1 MLYKTEPYLL
11 SDLFGIV
18 VKLVEW
24 DRIESSSLMISM
36 LKRDLT
42 NYPRFLMILFS
53 FWAYSLTAARADQ
66 VLQEL
71 HHLLWFIAKV
81 LRRGVYSR
89 NFSWPCLSPESNDNS
104 FIWNKLKVSRDESN
118 DTLLVEINALQNWP
132 IPPFWSVLTWWNTFL
147 IGELGVLQ
155 KATSAVQAEEGL
167 CKQHQI
173 LKLSWTSKCYPYCVQ
188 SLTCCCHEVHVHW
201 LHHLARNK
209 AEEIKRTY
217 MMSTTCNQLN
227 RRPVDA

>member
-1 MLYKTEPYLL
+1 MTADSAVDQEALW
-11 SDLFGIV
+11 G
-18 VKLVEW
+18 VKLPRVQL
-24 DRIESSSLMISM
+24 DK
-36 LKRDLT
+36 KRLQLW
-42 NYPRFLMILFS
+42 RRKFS
-53 FWAYSLTAARADQ
+53 QCKFR
-66 VLQEL
+66 
-71 HHLLWFIAKV
+71 
-81 LRRGVYSR
+81 
-89 NFSWPCLSPESNDNS
+89 
-104 FIWNKLKVSRDESN
+104 LKVSRDESI

-217 MMSTTCNQLN
+217 MTSTTCNQLN